1 MKKISLLASALLMCF
16 AVNAQYGTGA
26 NFNPET
32 IEATPQKIDLSFRS
46 FTAMPA
52 SYTLEPF
59 CPTPGNQGNHGT
71 CTAFANGYGIATILY
86 AKTHNITNRSII
98 DKYAFSPTYLYEQIK
113 KEGDNDCQGGADPI
127 KALLT
132 IIRGGDALM
141 KTVPYKCGASITQ
154 TAKEEAGNYKAK
166 DAAILH
172 IAKGMMKDDKYFKE
186 PEQFINSVKKA
197 LSEGCPVSGGFHIP
211 QSFFK
216 INTAV
221 WTSDPNEVQKDWK
234 HNGHAMAIVG
244 YDDNKAGGAFR
255 ILNSWGTGWA
265 DGGYVWMKYSDFT
278 RYCVMALQVFAD
290 PNTQPPAEKPQP
302 KPTPQPEPK
311 PEPAPTPK
319 PTPKP
324 EPRPTPKPEE
334 QTFTLS
340 GDVEFKLNTGDNMP
354 IIKTST
360 RNLTVEDDQPA
371 AKEDLVAYTMAETYS
386 SGTRFRFYL
395 NVDKEAYV
403 YAFASDLTGKVNLIM
418 PFADNIS
425 TLVGSNS
432 TIAFPSDTKVIK
444 MDENKGRDY
453 LLILYS
459 ATKLDAKAMAE
470 KMNTM
475 KGALSDKIKNI
486 LGNKL
491 VDKTKVE
498 YAKDKVGFS
507 TKKLSTRNLTVGDD
521 DTKPTTGSVVP
532 LMVEIKHN

>member
-1 MKKISLLASALLMCF
+1 MKQFFYLLLFCCSFLSTK
-16 AVNAQYGTGA
+16 AQHGTGA

-32 IEATPQKIDLSFRS
+32 IAATPQKIELSFRS
-46 FTAMPA
+46 FTAMPT

-86 AKTHNITNRSII
+86 AKTHNITDKALI

-113 KEGDNDCQGGADPI
+113 SAGDNDCQNGSDPI
-127 KALLT
+127 QALIT
-132 IIRGGDALM
+132 IIKGGDALI
-141 KTVPYKCGASITQ
+141 KTVPYKCGTSITQ
-154 TAKEEAGNYKAK
+154 TAKDEANNYKAK

-172 IAKGMMKDDKYFKE
+172 IAKGMMKEDKYYKE

-216 INTAV
+216 INSAV

-265 DGGYVWMKYSDFT
+265 DKGYVWMKYTDFT

-290 PNTQPPAEKPQP
+290 PNTLPPVEKQQPKPQP
-302 KPTPQPEPK
+302 E
-311 PEPAPTPK
+311 PK

-324 EPRPTPKPEE
+324 EPVPTPTPKPEPKPQPKPEE

-340 GDVEFKLNTGDNMP
+340 GDVEFRLNTGDNMP

-360 RNLTVEDDQPA
+360 RNLTVEEDQPA
-371 AKEDLVAYTMAETYS
+371 AKEDLVAYTMADTYS
-386 SGTRFRFYL
+386 SGTKFRFYL

-403 YAFASDLTGKVNLIM
+403 YAFASDLTGKVNLIL

-432 TIAFPSDTKVIK
+432 IIAFPSDTKVIK

-475 KGALSDKIKNI
+475 KGALSDKIKTI

-491 VDKTKVE
+491 VDKTKVD

-521 DTKPTTGSVVP
+521 DAKPTTGSVVP